1 MSRLIISGSDRR
13 ESHEVYS
20 FCYTVVYTVQSIET
34 SKFHTH
40 AVGKFESN
48 VRTHEITLRI
58 FSAKFQRR
66 QRIFIK
72 YETKEL
78 SNFRRKFNGCEISSI
93 FDKIWS
99 NFACV
104 TFEQYCT
111 LSRPTL
117 NKDQLPR
124 QCFFFGQIS
133 IF

>member
-1 MSRLIISGSDRR
+1 MKTMSYF
-13 ESHEVYS
+13 YS

-78 SNFRRKFNGCEISSI
+78 SNFRRKFDRCEISSI
-93 FDKIWS
+93 FVEIRRISLALLLS
-99 NFACV
+99 NNVAIKY
-104 TFEQYCT
+104 QKMG
-111 LSRPTL
+111 L
-117 NKDQLPR
+117 
-124 QCFFFGQIS
+124 G
-133 IF
+133 